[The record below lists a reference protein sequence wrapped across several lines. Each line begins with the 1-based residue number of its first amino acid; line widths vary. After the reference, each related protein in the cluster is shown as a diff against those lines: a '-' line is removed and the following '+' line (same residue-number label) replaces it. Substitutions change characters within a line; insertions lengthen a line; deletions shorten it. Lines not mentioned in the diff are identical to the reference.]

1 MTLPLGARVVSTHM
15 DWELENENLNLKDMI
30 IVYEQEIQKL
40 EIENKT
46 LKSELKRLKSLLKY
60 TETPT
65 SDAVSRERDSSH
77 SKRM

>member
-1 MTLPLGARVVSTHM
+1 M
-15 DWELENENLNLKDMI
+15 DWDLELAKSKLEDMI

>member
-1 MTLPLGARVVSTHM
+1 MCKGRHEQM
-15 DWELENENLNLKDMI
+15 DWDLELAKSKLEDMI

-65 SDAVSRERDSSH
+65 SNAVSRERDSSH

>member
-1 MTLPLGARVVSTHM
+1 MCKGRHEQM
-15 DWELENENLNLKDMI
+15 DWDLELAKSKLEDMI

-46 LKSELKRLKSLLKY
+46 LKRELKRLKSLLKY

>member
-40 EIENKT
+40 EVEN
-46 LKSELKRLKSLLKY
+46 KSLLKEVTLLRKLLKY
-60 TETPT
+60 KTNGNQETENN
-65 SDAVSRERDSSH
+65 DAVS
-77 SKRM
+77 